1 MNYLILDTSTS
12 GTIVAVF
19 EDGKPLKT
27 VRDAD
32 NTKQNEHL
40 PVIVKSVMEE
50 LAMPFKAIDKILV
63 TKGPG
68 SFTGIRIGLSF
79 ARGLSL
85 SLGTEVVGI
94 DNFDALRGNC
104 RIDKEVLVAIDS
116 RKGDWFMKTPTSFPV
131 SGGVETAKSMIA
143 GMKNPK
149 IISYRAGRLGE
160 LLGIDMVLET
170 SVTAFGIMNAYMTLS
185 KLADTSPA
193 PLYIRPADV
202 TLKSK

>member
-1 MNYLILDTSTS
+1 MTM
-12 GTIVAVF
+12 
-19 EDGKPLKT
+19 
-27 VRDAD
+27 
-32 NTKQNEHL
+32 Q
-40 PVIVKSVMEE
+40 
-50 LAMPFKAIDKILV
+50 FKAVDKNLVNKGKETKTDISID
-63 TKGPG
+63 
-68 SFTGIRIGLSF
+68 LSY
-79 ARGLSL
+79 AHGLSL

-149 IISYRAGRLGE
+149 IIIYRAGRLGE

-185 KLADTSPA
+185 KSADTSPA

>member
-1 MNYLILDTSTS
+1 MNCLILDTSTS
-12 GTIVAVF
+12 GTIAAVF
-19 EDGKPLKT
+19 DDNKPLKV

-40 PVIVKSVMEE
+40 PVIVKTMMEE
-50 LAMPFKAIDKILV
+50 LSLPFTALDKILV

-68 SFTGIRIGLSF
+68 SFTGIRIGLAF

-85 SLGTEVVGI
+85 SIGTEVVGI

-104 RIDKEVLVAIDS
+104 RVDNEVLIAIDS
-116 RKGDWFMKTPTSFPV
+116 RKGDWFMKTPFSPPV
-131 SGGVETAKSMIA
+131 SGGVETAKSLIA
-143 GMKNPK
+143 GMRNPK
-149 IISYRAGRLGE
+149 IISYRAGHLGE
-160 LLGIDMVLET
+160 LIGIDMVLET

-185 KLADTSPA
+185 KNADTSPV

-202 TLKSK
+202 TLKNK

>member
-1 MNYLILDTSTS
+1 MNCLILDTSTS
-12 GTIVAVF
+12 GTIAAVF
-19 EDGKPLKT
+19 DDNKPLKV

-40 PVIVKSVMEE
+40 PVIVKSIMEE
-50 LAMPFKAIDKILV
+50 LSMPFTALDKILV

-68 SFTGIRIGLSF
+68 SFTGIRIGLAF

-104 RIDKEVLVAIDS
+104 RIDKEILVAIDS
-116 RKGDWFMKTPTSFPV
+116 RKGDWFMKTPFSPPV
-131 SGGVETAKSMIA
+131 SGGVETAKKLIA
-143 GMKNPK
+143 DMRNPK

-170 SVTAFGIMNAYMTLS
+170 SVTAFGIMNAYMTLP
-185 KLADTSPA
+185 KNADRSPA

-202 TLKSK
+202 TLKK

>member
-1 MNYLILDTSTS
+1 MNCLILDTSTS
-12 GTIVAVF
+12 GTIAAVF
-19 EDGKPLKT
+19 DDNKPLKV

-40 PVIVKSVMEE
+40 PVIVKTMMEE
-50 LAMPFKAIDKILV
+50 LSLPFTALDKILV

-68 SFTGIRIGLSF
+68 SFTGIRIGLAF

-85 SLGTEVVGI
+85 SIGTEVVGI

-104 RIDKEVLVAIDS
+104 RVDNEVLVAIDS
-116 RKGDWFMKTPTSFPV
+116 RKGDWFMKTPFSPPV
-131 SGGVETAKSMIA
+131 SGGVETAKSLIA
-143 GMKNPK
+143 GMRNPK

-160 LLGIDMVLET
+160 LIGIDMVLET

-185 KLADTSPA
+185 KNADTLPA

-202 TLKSK
+202 TLKNK